1 MPSPP
6 AELFRRLTNGV
17 YVVTASHAGVRDG
30 FTAAWV
36 TQVSFEPLLVA
47 LSVNP
52 GNATWTLIDHSGR
65 FTINVLASGQLEAAR
80 HFGLRSGRERDKLA
94 GVATL
99 AVTAGAVVLADAAA
113 WLDCRVQQRV
123 PAGDHV
129 VVVAQ
134 VVAGDLVHPDAV
146 PLRYAETGEMDGSRM
161 LYPPRFAGA

>member
-1 MPSPP
+1 MVAPV
-6 AELFRRLTNGV
+6 ELFRRLTCGV
-17 YVVTASHAGVRDG
+17 YVVTAAHDDVRDG

-52 GNATWTLIDHSGR
+52 GNATWTLIERSGR
-65 FTINVLASGQLEAAR
+65 FAINVLAAGQLPAAR
-80 HFGLRSGRERDKLA
+80 HFGLQSGRERDKLA
-94 GVATL
+94 GVSTL
-99 AVTAGAVVLADAAA
+99 AVADGAVVLADAVA

-129 VVVAQ
+129 VVIAR
-134 VVAGDLVHPDAV
+134 VVGGDLVNPDAT
-146 PLRYAETGEMDGSRM
+146 PLRYAETGEMDGSRA

>member
-1 MPSPP
+1 MPSPV
-6 AELFRRLTNGV
+6 ELFRCLTNGV
-17 YVVTASHAGVRDG
+17 YVVTAGHADTRDG

-65 FTINVLASGQLEAAR
+65 FAINVLASGQLEAAR
-80 HFGLRSGRERDKLA
+80 HFGLQSGRERDKLA
-94 GVATL
+94 GISTL
-99 AVTAGAVVLADAAA
+99 AVAAGAVVLADAVA

-129 VVVAQ
+129 VVIAQ
-134 VVAGDLVHPDAV
+134 VVGGDLMHPDAA
-146 PLRYAETGEMDGSRM
+146 PLRYAETGEMDGSST
-161 LYPPRFAGA
+161 LYPPRFTGA